1 MEAVADLL
9 VAGPTRGP
17 RAIAA
22 LVARVVGG
30 GVFVAFGVGK
40 FTQHASEVASFEAYG
55 LPAPDAF
62 VYAIGVVEIV
72 GGLLLVLGFLTRPAA
87 LALAGDMVA
96 AIIVSGLALGEAVSL
111 TITVAPAELAVCL
124 YLLWT
129 GPGMLALD
137 RLLMTHPASATRGRA
152 ARSHR

>member
-40 FTQHASEVASFEAYG
+40 FTQHASEVA
-55 LPAPDAF
+55 
-62 VYAIGVVEIV
+62 
-72 GGLLLVLGFLTRPAA
+72 
-87 LALAGDMVA
+87 
-96 AIIVSGLALGEAVSL
+96 
-111 TITVAPAELAVCL
+111 
-124 YLLWT
+124 
-129 GPGMLALD
+129 
-137 RLLMTHPASATRGRA
+137 
-152 ARSHR
+152 

>member
-40 FTQHASEVASFEAYG
+40 FTQHASEVASFEEYG

-111 TITVAPAELAVCL
+111 TVAPAELAVCL

>member
-22 LVARVVGG
+22 LAARVVGG
-30 GVFVAFGVGK
+30 CVFVAFGVGK
-40 FTQHASEVASFEAYG
+40 FTQHASEVASFEDYG

-62 VYAIGVVEIV
+62 VYAIGVVEVV

-87 LALAGDMVA
+87 LVLAGDMVA
-96 AIIVSGLALGEAVSL
+96 AIIVSGIALGEVVSL
-111 TITVAPAELAVCL
+111 TVAPAELAVCL

-137 RLLMTHPASATRGRA
+137 QVVMPGPTSATRGRA
-152 ARSHR
+152 TGSHR

>member
-22 LVARVVGG
+22 LAARVVGG

-40 FTQHASEVASFEAYG
+40 FTQHASEVASFEDYG

-62 VYAIGVVEIV
+62 VYAIGVVEVV

-87 LALAGDMVA
+87 LVLAGDMVA
-96 AIIVSGLALGEAVSL
+96 AIIVSGIALGEGVSL
-111 TITVAPAELAVCL
+111 TVAPAELAVCL

-129 GPGMLALD
+129 GPGILALD
-137 RLLMTHPASATRGRA
+137 RLLMTHPTSATRGRA
-152 ARSHR
+152 TGSHR

>member
-1 MEAVADLL
+1 MEAVADVL

-22 LVARVVGG
+22 LAARVVGG

-40 FTQHASEVASFEAYG
+40 FTQHASEVASFEDYG

-62 VYAIGVVEIV
+62 VYAIGVVEVV

-87 LALAGDMVA
+87 LVLAGDMVA
-96 AIIVSGLALGEAVSL
+96 AIVVSGIALGEVVSL
-111 TITVAPAELAVCL
+111 TVAPAELAVCL

-137 RLLMTHPASATRGRA
+137 HVFMPGPTSATRGRA
-152 ARSHR
+152 TGSHR

>member
-1 MEAVADLL
+1 MEAVADVL

-22 LVARVVGG
+22 LAARVVGG

-40 FTQHASEVASFEAYG
+40 FTQHASEVASFEDYG

-62 VYAIGVVEIV
+62 VYAIGVVEVV

-87 LALAGDMVA
+87 LVLAGDMVA
-96 AIIVSGLALGEAVSL
+96 AIIVSGIALGEVVSL
-111 TITVAPAELAVCL
+111 TVAPAELAVCL
-124 YLLWT
+124 YLLWS

-137 RLLMTHPASATRGRA
+137 RVFMPGPTSATRGRA
-152 ARSHR
+152 RGPHR

>member
-40 FTQHASEVASFEAYG
+40 FTQHASEVASFEEYG

-111 TITVAPAELAVCL
+111 TVAPAELAVCL

-137 RLLMTHPASATRGRA
+137 RLLMTHPTSATRGRA

>member
-1 MEAVADLL
+1 VTTTFFSYGHVGFEL
-9 VAGPTRGP
+9 VT
-17 RAIAA
+17 A
-22 LVARVVGG
+22 LIKIL
-30 GVFVAFGVGK
+30 FM
-40 FTQHASEVASFEAYG
+40 
-55 LPAPDAF
+55 
-62 VYAIGVVEIV
+62 
-72 GGLLLVLGFLTRPAA
+72 VLGFLTRPAA

-111 TITVAPAELAVCL
+111 TVAPAELAVCL

-152 ARSHR
+152 AGSHR

>member
-22 LVARVVGG
+22 LAARVVGG

-40 FTQHASEVASFEAYG
+40 FTQHASEVASFEDYG

-62 VYAIGVVEIV
+62 VYAIGVVELV

-87 LALAGDMVA
+87 LVLAGDMVA
-96 AIIVSGLALGEAVSL
+96 AVIVSGVALGEVVSL
-111 TITVAPAELAVCL
+111 TVAPAELAVCL

-137 RLLMTHPASATRGRA
+137 RVFMASPGSATRGHA
-152 ARSHR
+152 TGSHR

>member
-22 LVARVVGG
+22 LAARVVGG

-40 FTQHASEVASFEAYG
+40 FTQHASEVASFEDYG

-62 VYAIGVVEIV
+62 VYAIGVVEVV
-72 GGLLLVLGFLTRPAA
+72 GGVLLVLGLLTRPAA
-87 LALAGDMVA
+87 LVLAGDMVA
-96 AIIVSGLALGEAVSL
+96 AIIVSGIALGEGVSL
-111 TITVAPAELAVCL
+111 TVAPAELAVCL

-137 RLLMTHPASATRGRA
+137 RVFMAGPTSATRGRA
-152 ARSHR
+152 TGSHR

>member
-40 FTQHASEVASFEAYG
+40 FTQHASEVASFEEYG

-96 AIIVSGLALGEAVSL
+96 EIIVSGLALGEAVSL
-111 TITVAPAELAVCL
+111 TVAPAELAVCL

-152 ARSHR
+152 AGSHR

>member
-9 VAGPTRGP
+9 AAGPTRGP
-17 RAIAA
+17 RALAA

-40 FTQHASEVASFEAYG
+40 FAQHASEVASFEEYG
-55 LPAPDAF
+55 LPAPGAF
-62 VYAIGVVEIV
+62 VYAIGVVEVV

-87 LALAGDMVA
+87 LVLAGDMVA
-96 AIIVSGLALGEAVSL
+96 AIVLSGIALGEVVSL
-111 TITVAPAELAVCL
+111 TVAPAELLICL

-137 RLLMTHPASATRGRA
+137 RRR
-152 ARSHR
+152 

>member
-17 RAIAA
+17 RAVAA

-30 GVFVAFGVGK
+30 GVFVVFGVGK
-40 FTQHASEVASFEAYG
+40 FTQHASEVASFQDYG

-62 VYAIGVVEIV
+62 VYVIGVVEVV

-87 LALAGDMVA
+87 LVLAGDMVA
-96 AIIVSGLALGEAVSL
+96 AIIVSGIALGEIISL
-111 TITVAPAELAVCL
+111 TVAPAELAVCL

-137 RLLMTHPASATRGRA
+137 RRR
-152 ARSHR
+152 

>member
-22 LVARVVGG
+22 LAARVVGG
-30 GVFVAFGVGK
+30 GVFAAFGLGK
-40 FTQHASEVASFEAYG
+40 FTQHASEVASFEDYG

-62 VYAIGVVEIV
+62 VYAIGVVEVV
-72 GGLLLVLGFLTRPAA
+72 GGLLLVLGLLTRPAA
-87 LALAGDMVA
+87 LVLAGDMVA
-96 AIIVSGLALGEAVSL
+96 AIIVSGVALGEAVSL
-111 TITVAPAELAVCL
+111 TVAPAELAVCL

-129 GPGMLALD
+129 GPGILALD
-137 RLLMTHPASATRGRA
+137 RLLMTHPRSATRGRA
-152 ARSHR
+152 TGSHR

>member
-40 FTQHASEVASFEAYG
+40 FTQHASEVASFEEYG

-72 GGLLLVLGFLTRPAA
+72 GGLLLVLGLLTRPAA

-96 AIIVSGLALGEAVSL
+96 AIIVSGLALGEDVSL
-111 TITVAPAELAVCL
+111 TVAPAELAVCL

-137 RLLMTHPASATRGRA
+137 RLLMTHPASATRGHA
-152 ARSHR
+152 AGSHR

>member
-1 MEAVADLL
+1 M
-9 VAGPTRGP
+9 
-17 RAIAA
+17 
-22 LVARVVGG
+22 VGG

-40 FTQHASEVASFEAYG
+40 FTQHASEVASFEEYG

-111 TITVAPAELAVCL
+111 TVAPAELAVCL

>member
-40 FTQHASEVASFEAYG
+40 FTQHASEVASFEEYG

-96 AIIVSGLALGEAVSL
+96 AIIVSGLALGDAVSL
-111 TITVAPAELAVCL
+111 TVAPAELAVCL

-137 RLLMTHPASATRGRA
+137 RLLMTYPASATRGRA
-152 ARSHR
+152 AGSHR

>member
-1 MEAVADLL
+1 MEAVADVL

-22 LVARVVGG
+22 LAARVVGG

-40 FTQHASEVASFEAYG
+40 FTQHASEVASFEDYG

-62 VYAIGVVEIV
+62 VYAIGVVEVV

-87 LALAGDMVA
+87 LVLAGDMVA
-96 AIIVSGLALGEAVSL
+96 AIIVSGIALGEVVSL
-111 TITVAPAELAVCL
+111 TVAPAELAVCL

-137 RLLMTHPASATRGRA
+137 HVFMPGPTSATRGRA
-152 ARSHR
+152 TGSHR

>member
-40 FTQHASEVASFEAYG
+40 FTQHASEVASFEEYG

-96 AIIVSGLALGEAVSL
+96 AIIGSGLAQGEAVSL
-111 TITVAPAELAVCL
+111 TVAPAELAVCL